1 MHLEHPEITQV
12 NRTGYV
18 NMMAQSE
25 HAGVDYFGTEILIGD
40 EIVTDDNTGEVVL
53 KEDLEKYLEA
63 EYGFKFTTAE

>member
-1 MHLEHPEITQV
+1 MHVEHSEITQV

-18 NMMAQSE
+18 NMVAQSE

-53 KEDLEKYLEA
+53 KEDLEKYLEE

>member
-18 NMMAQSE
+18 NMVAQSE

-63 EYGFKFTTAE
+63 EYGFKFTTAK

>member
-12 NRTGYV
+12 NRTGYL
-18 NMMAQSE
+18 NMVAQSE

-63 EYGFKFTTAE
+63 EYGFKFTTAK

>member
-1 MHLEHPEITQV
+1 MHLEHPEITQI

-18 NMMAQSE
+18 NMVAQSE

-53 KEDLEKYLEA
+53 KEDLEKYLEK

>member
-1 MHLEHPEITQV
+1 MHVEHPEITQV

-18 NMMAQSE
+18 NMRAQSE

-53 KEDLEKYLEA
+53 KEDLEKYLEE

>member
-1 MHLEHPEITQV
+1 MI
-12 NRTGYV
+12 
-18 NMMAQSE
+18 AQSE

-53 KEDLEKYLEA
+53 KDDLEKYLEE

>member
-1 MHLEHPEITQV
+1 MYLEHPEITQV
-12 NRTGYV
+12 NRIGYV
-18 NMMAQSE
+18 NMVTQSE

-53 KEDLEKYLEA
+53 KDDLEKYLEE

>member
-1 MHLEHPEITQV
+1 MNVEHPEITQV

-18 NMMAQSE
+18 NMVAQSE

-53 KEDLEKYLEA
+53 KEDLEKYLEE

>member
-12 NRTGYV
+12 NRTGYASMV
-18 NMMAQSE
+18 VQSD

-53 KEDLEKYLEA
+53 KEDLEKYLEE
-63 EYGFKFTTAE
+63 EYGFKFATAK

>member
-18 NMMAQSE
+18 NIVAQPE

-53 KEDLEKYLEA
+53 KEDLEKYLEE
-63 EYGFKFTTAE
+63 EYGFKFTIAE

>member
-1 MHLEHPEITQV
+1 MHVEHPEITQV

-18 NMMAQSE
+18 NMVAQSE

-40 EIVTDDNTGEVVL
+40 EIVTDDNTGEMVL
-53 KEDLEKYLEA
+53 KEDLEKYLEE

>member
-18 NMMAQSE
+18 NMVAQSE
-25 HAGVDYFGTEILIGD
+25 HSGVDYFGTEILIGD

-63 EYGFKFTTAE
+63 EYGFKFTTAK

>member
-18 NMMAQSE
+18 NMVVQSE

-53 KEDLEKYLEA
+53 KEDLEKYLEE

>member
-1 MHLEHPEITQV
+1 MHVEHPEITQV

-18 NMMAQSE
+18 SMAVQSE

-53 KEDLEKYLEA
+53 KEDLEKYLEE
-63 EYGFKFTTAE
+63 EYGFKFTTAK

>member
-18 NMMAQSE
+18 NMVAQSE
-25 HAGVDYFGTEILIGD
+25 HAGIDYFGTEILIGD

-53 KEDLEKYLEA
+53 KEDLEKYLEE
-63 EYGFKFTTAE
+63 EYGFKFTTAK

>member
-18 NMMAQSE
+18 NMVAQSE
-25 HAGVDYFGTEILIGD
+25 YAGVDYFGTEILIGD

-53 KEDLEKYLEA
+53 KEDLEKYLEE
-63 EYGFKFTTAE
+63 EYGFKFTTAK

>member
-12 NRTGYV
+12 NRTGYA
-18 NMMAQSE
+18 NMIAQSE

-53 KEDLEKYLEA
+53 KEDLEKYLEE

>member
-53 KEDLEKYLEA
+53 KEDLEKYLEE
-63 EYGFKFTTAE
+63 EYGFKFTIAK

>member
-18 NMMAQSE
+18 NMVAQPE

-53 KEDLEKYLEA
+53 KEDLEKYLEE

>member
-18 NMMAQSE
+18 NIVAQSE

-53 KEDLEKYLEA
+53 KEDLEKYLEE

>member
-53 KEDLEKYLEA
+53 KEDLEKYLEE
-63 EYGFKFTTAE
+63 EYGFKFTFAK

>member
-12 NRTGYV
+12 NRTGYL
-18 NMMAQSE
+18 NMVAQSE
-25 HAGVDYFGTEILIGD
+25 HAGIDYFGTEILIGD

-63 EYGFKFTTAE
+63 EYGFKFTTAK

>member
-18 NMMAQSE
+18 NMVAQSE
-25 HAGVDYFGTEILIGD
+25 HVGVDYFGTEILIGD

-53 KEDLEKYLEA
+53 KDDLEKYLEE

>member
-18 NMMAQSE
+18 NMVAQSE
-25 HAGVDYFGTEILIGD
+25 HAGVDYFGTEILIGN

-53 KEDLEKYLEA
+53 KEDLEKYLEE

>member
-1 MHLEHPEITQV
+1 MHVEHPEITQV

-18 NMMAQSE
+18 NMVAQSE
-25 HAGVDYFGTEILIGD
+25 HAGVDYFGIEILIGD

-53 KEDLEKYLEA
+53 KENLEKYLEE

>member
-1 MHLEHPEITQV
+1 MHLEHSEITQV

-18 NMMAQSE
+18 NIVAQSE

-53 KEDLEKYLEA
+53 KEDLEKYLEE

>member
-1 MHLEHPEITQV
+1 MHVEHPEITQV
-12 NRTGYV
+12 NRTGYA
-18 NMMAQSE
+18 NMVAQPE

-53 KEDLEKYLEA
+53 KEDLEKYLEE

>member
-1 MHLEHPEITQV
+1 MHLEHPEIIQV

-18 NMMAQSE
+18 NMVAQSE

-53 KEDLEKYLEA
+53 KDDLEKYLEE
-63 EYGFKFTTAE
+63 EYGFKFTIAE

>member
-18 NMMAQSE
+18 NMVAQSE

-53 KEDLEKYLEA
+53 KEDLEKYLEE
-63 EYGFKFTTAE
+63 EYGFKFTTAK

>member
-18 NMMAQSE
+18 NMSAQSE

-53 KEDLEKYLEA
+53 KEDLEKYLEE
-63 EYGFKFTTAE
+63 EYGFKFATAK